1 MQDTKNFL
9 YNSFK
14 DIFDELQ
21 IDQQPELRVTNFEG
35 FDMQLNNLLRIKDDS
50 TKSKLL
56 EKIKSIED
64 HEWIE
69 VIEVTNNGFINLK
82 YSNMYV
88 FQYIQNTS
96 KTFKEIVRTKNP
108 KSYLLDYGGMN
119 IGKAM
124 HVGHI
129 RSLNIGRG
137 IKNLLI
143 ATGHKVVSD
152 IHLGDWGMPVAQI
165 LNYCYKKDLDINSIS
180 IHDLEEIYPR
190 ASELSKVDKEFFESS
205 QNINKKLNS
214 KNADIYKNWNHIYQ
228 ISTDEIKKTLSMFD
242 HNFDIFEGESDA
254 NDYIDPLIKRL
265 ESEKLIYK
273 DEGAHITSFEEKNI
287 LITKSDGSY
296 LYITTDLGTV
306 VRREENLNIDK
317 YIYIVDQRQKQHFED
332 LFKCVKKFELSD
344 SEFLHIGYGTINNK
358 DGRPFKTRDGG
369 SYKLTDLYKDVESKF
384 KENIKNEN
392 DLRNLTNSVL
402 TYSDLQ
408 TNKNT
413 DYKFDLDKF
422 TSTEGN
428 TAVYLQYTYARSNK
442 VLEEYVI
449 EEEEIALPETH
460 NETDQLLMREIIK
473 FPEKFK
479 LSEATL
485 ELNHLADYA
494 YELSKVFN
502 KFYSNNKIISTDSEL
517 MTFRLQLTKQMNH
530 TLKFIFNV
538 LGIKA
543 VEKL

>member
-21 IDQQPELRVTNFEG
+21 IDQPPELRITNFDG
-35 FDMQLNNLLRIKDDS
+35 FDMQLNNLLRIKDNN
-50 TKSKLL
+50 TKTKLL

-69 VIEVTNNGFINLK
+69 DIEVTSNGFINLK
-82 YSNMYV
+82 YSDVYI
-88 FQYIQNTS
+88 FKYIQNTS
-96 KTFKEIVRTKNP
+96 STFKEIIKNENL

-137 IKNLLI
+137 IKNLLV
-143 ATGHKVVSD
+143 AAGHEVVSD

-165 LNYCYKKDLDINSIS
+165 LNYCYRNDLDINSIS

-190 ASELSKVDKEFFESS
+190 ASELSKIDKEFFESS
-205 QNINKKLNS
+205 QNINKELNS
-214 KNADIYKNWNHIYQ
+214 KVSNIYEGWNHIYQ
-228 ISTDEIKKTLSMFD
+228 ISTDEIKKTLTMFG
-242 HNFDIFEGESDA
+242 HSFDIFEGESDA

-273 DEGAHITSFEEKNI
+273 DDGAYITSFEDKNI

-306 VRREENLNIDK
+306 VRREKNLNIDK

-332 LFKCVKKFELSD
+332 LFRCVKKFDLSD

-369 SYKLTDLYKDVESKF
+369 SYKLTDLYKDVENKF
-384 KENIKNEN
+384 KENIKNES

-428 TAVYLQYTYARSNK
+428 TAVYLQYTFARSNK
-442 VLEEYVI
+442 VLEEYSI
-449 EEEEIALPETH
+449 HNEDMGLPKTH
-460 NETDQLLMREIIK
+460 NELDQLLMREIIK
-473 FPEKFK
+473 LPEKFK
-479 LSEATL
+479 LSESTL

-502 KFYSNNKIISTDSEL
+502 KFYSNNKIINTDSEL
-517 MTFRLQLTKQMNH
+517 MNFRLQLTKQTNH
-530 TLKFIFNV
+530 TLKFVFKI
-538 LGIKA
+538 LGIEA